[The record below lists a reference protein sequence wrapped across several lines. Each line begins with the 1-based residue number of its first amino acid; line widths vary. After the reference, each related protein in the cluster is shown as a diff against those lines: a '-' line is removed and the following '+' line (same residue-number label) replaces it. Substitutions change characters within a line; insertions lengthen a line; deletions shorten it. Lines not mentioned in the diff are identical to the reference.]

1 MAFSPE
7 KSFRGDLCTGCGT
20 CSRVCPSMAVVTN
33 PEGFVTGFRGS
44 CIGCGHCGA
53 YCPAGAFG
61 LPPAVPS
68 RVDPDSL
75 ISLFRARRSTRVFLP
90 DDLEPDRLSLLLAP
104 VGLAPTGTNAQ
115 GILVAAI
122 RGVDRI
128 RALAADPLR
137 RILKFLFPLAVLSGY
152 RRQARDFL
160 EGEDPVTRGAPC
172 MLLFFVPRKNPTGAA
187 DGVIAA
193 TMVSLQAEAMGL
205 GSLWN
210 GLVHMLFP
218 LLPGL
223 RRHRPRGFTLRA
235 VLCVGEKALEPMHL
249 VPDRDWN
256 AITI

>member
-1 MAFSPE
+1 MRHSGLQPV
-7 KSFRGDLCTGCGT
+7 R
-20 CSRVCPSMAVVTN
+20 
-33 PEGFVTGFRGS
+33 
-44 CIGCGHCGA
+44 
-53 YCPAGAFG
+53 AFG

-68 RVDPDSL
+68 GVDPDSL
-75 ISLFRARRSTRVFLP
+75 ISLFRARRTPGSSFLTSRT
-90 DDLEPDRLSLLLAP
+90 DRLSLLLAP

-137 RILKFLFPLAVLSGY
+137 RILKLLFPLAVLAGY
-152 RRQARDFL
+152 RRQARNFL
-160 EGEDPVTRGAPC
+160 DGEDPVTRSAPC

-193 TMVSLQAEAMGL
+193 AMVSLQAEAMGL
-205 GSLWN
+205 GCLWN
-210 GLVHMLFP
+210 GVVHMLFP

-223 RRHRPRGFTLRA
+223 RRHRPRGFRLRA
-235 VLCVGEKALEPMHL
+235 VLCVGEKALEPMHR

-256 AITI
+256 AVTI